1 MSITESITF
10 WAGKMLFDIMI
21 TFVILAM
28 VLIIAYVIGDHKMGK
43 RK

>member
-21 TFVILAM
+21 TVVILAM
-28 VLIIAYVIGDHKMGK
+28 VLIIAYVIGDDKTGK

>member
-10 WAGKMLFDIMI
+10 WAGKTLFDIMI
-21 TFVILAM
+21 TVVILAM
-28 VLIIAYVIGDHKMGK
+28 VLIITYVIGNDKEGK

>member
-21 TFVILAM
+21 TVVILAI
-28 VLIIAYVIGDHKMGK
+28 VLIIAYVIGDDKKGK
-43 RK
+43 CK